1 MKAFTSW
8 TPLQQ
13 RAAIAVVVLVL
24 GLFPNLFSILLPLAA
39 VLSWAAGQPL
49 IVGAVISGLFFARRQ
64 KAPKAASA
72 LAGGA
77 R

>member
-1 MKAFTSW
+1 MKALKSW

-24 GLFPNLFSILLPLAA
+24 ALFPNLFSILLPLAA

-49 IVGAVISGLFFARRQ
+49 VVGVAISAVFFARRQ
-64 KAPKAASA
+64 KTPKAASA
-72 LAGGA
+72 SAGGA